1 MAEYSE
7 RIRRV
12 INRNKKYII
21 RLKVEQTLKYGGN
34 VYEIREF
41 SEEMVKEMEEMAQP
55 QPQPVAIPEELI
67 LGLME

>member
-41 SEEMVKEMEEMAQP
+41 SEEMVQEMEEMAQP